1 MIHVAYM
8 YMKYSQTI
16 SCINYTV
23 SSKCITHLYI
33 CTCTHTTV
41 LYIHIHIKLQFLSV
55 ISYQESFAVDLAL
68 YSPPHYLVTC
78 RL

>member
-16 SCINYTV
+16 SCINHIV
-23 SSKCITHLYI
+23 SGKCIAYLYI
-33 CTCTHTTV
+33 CTCTHTIV
-41 LYIHIHIKLQFLSV
+41 LYIHIHIKLQFISV

-68 YSPPHYLVTC
+68 YSQPHYLVTC
-78 RL
+78 CL